1 VTSLFAVGHLYGY
14 LELHSAIQWN
24 GGSVVVLK
32 ADWHTKDGSLN
43 NPLQVADLY
52 GMCVWLNENRKLLF
66 IAKNGRCA
74 INRLN
79 HLYLLNDTILTLLI

>member
-52 GMCVWLNENRKLLF
+52 GMCV
-66 IAKNGRCA
+66 
-74 INRLN
+74 
-79 HLYLLNDTILTLLI
+79 